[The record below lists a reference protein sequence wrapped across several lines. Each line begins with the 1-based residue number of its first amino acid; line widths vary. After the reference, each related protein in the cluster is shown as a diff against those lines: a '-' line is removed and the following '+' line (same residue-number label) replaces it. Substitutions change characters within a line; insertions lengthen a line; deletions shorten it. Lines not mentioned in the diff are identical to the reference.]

1 MRPLLALLYV
11 CSLFYHHFSAG
22 VLGGIRILGRGCM
35 FQAYILF
42 SFIFYFLFSWCLTI
56 ATACV
61 VVCND
66 KL

>member
-1 MRPLLALLYV
+1 MRPFLALLYV

-42 SFIFYFLFSWCLTI
+42 SFYILLSLLLVSYHCYSLYGGL
-56 ATACV
+56 
-61 VVCND
+61 
-66 KL
+66 